1 METSF
6 QKLSTWTSKDIFIY
20 GETEILYIWHTHHIP
35 LKDPPDKVAMI
46 LSRKSKRVSH
56 RPKSVRAGQF
66 RLNHK
71 ATKSTQKSQETRNNS
86 LVNNGFFNCFII
98 HNYIDTIHIYIYIYP
113 YTHLE
118 TYIHPWSLI
127 ASRDRKASIPQFRKV
142 AFSNV
147 ARSLFS
153 SSSGSAPAE
162 RGSAVAATEMMDRS
176 CPLSAVLVLKS
187 RDGAPGL

>member
-56 RPKSVRAGQF
+56 RPKSVRAGPF

-86 LVNNGFFNCFII
+86 LVKNGFFRLF
-98 HNYIDTIHIYIYIYP
+98 HHSQLYKYHIYIYIHTLTWKPTYI
-113 YTHLE
+113 HIN
-118 TYIHPWSLI
+118 YIHPWSLI
-127 ASRDRKASIPQFRKV
+127 ASRDKKASIPQFRKV
-142 AFSNV
+142 
-147 ARSLFS
+147 SLLQCCQVTLFFQQWFCTC
-153 SSSGSAPAE
+153 
-162 RGSAVAATEMMDRS
+162 RTRKCRS
-176 CPLSAVLVLKS
+176 CYWN
-187 RDGAPGL
+187 DG